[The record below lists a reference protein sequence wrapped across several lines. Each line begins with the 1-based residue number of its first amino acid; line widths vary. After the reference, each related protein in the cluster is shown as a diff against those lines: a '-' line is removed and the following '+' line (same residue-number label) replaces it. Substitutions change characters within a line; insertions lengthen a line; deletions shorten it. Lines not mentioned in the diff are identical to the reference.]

1 MVGYAY
7 WTNWAY
13 GMAGGLTG
21 PEAWVGGPRWLGL
34 RRCWMALRGGGT
46 DRQTE

>member
-21 PEAWVGGPRWLGL
+21 PEAWVGGPQAGPQTWLDGPE
-34 RRCWMALRGGGT
+34 GGGT